1 MAQMLIRVDKEMD
14 DALKRREILI
24 KKLLDDDE
32 DSFTS
37 DDGLWL
43 ANLDGQI
50 AIRVAEQ
57 WREHEQQVE
66 HKR

>member
-1 MAQMLIRVDKEMD
+1 MAQMLIRVTGGMD

-24 KKLLDDDE
+24 KKLNDDE

-43 ANLDGQI
+43 ANLDAQI
-50 AIRVAEQ
+50 AISVAEQ
-57 WREHEQQVE
+57 WREEQ
-66 HKR
+66 K

>member
-1 MAQMLIRVDKEMD
+1 MAQMLIRIDEKMD

-24 KKLLDDDE
+24 KKLSDDV
-32 DSFTS
+32 DSFTR

-50 AIRVAEQ
+50 AISVAEQ
-57 WREHEQQVE
+57 WRDHEQ
-66 HKR
+66 

>member
-1 MAQMLIRVDKEMD
+1 MAQMLIRIDEKMD

-24 KKLLDDDE
+24 KKLCDDE
-32 DSFTS
+32 DSFTR
-37 DDGLWL
+37 DDALRL

-57 WREHEQQVE
+57 WGDHEQ
-66 HKR
+66 